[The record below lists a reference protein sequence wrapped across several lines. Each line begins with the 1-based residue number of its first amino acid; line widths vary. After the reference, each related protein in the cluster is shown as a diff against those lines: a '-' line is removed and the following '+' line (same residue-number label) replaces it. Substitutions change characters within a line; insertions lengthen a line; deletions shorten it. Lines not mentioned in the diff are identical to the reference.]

1 MFLSE
6 IPAAMPPLSAEQL
19 RQALECAD
27 LGMSRRSAGIVLGVR
42 EIRIPKRE
50 YAAARSAGTAAP
62 HPGAV
67 RTAAGNNSRLH
78 EEQLQWI

>member
-1 MFLSE
+1 MFISE

-27 LGMSRRSAGIVLGVR
+27 LGMTRRSAGIVLGVR

-50 YAAARSAGTAAP
+50 YAAARQRG
-62 HPGAV
+62 
-67 RTAAGNNSRLH
+67 RLRRIRALFGPPPATI
-78 EEQLQWI
+78 EEFMRSN